1 MDLSKYNDSKKE
13 IDIEKNLAIQLPG
26 DSIRNNDDLS
36 IKRKPFDFGSYSLAH
51 RFINGLE

>member
-36 IKRKPFDFGSYSLAH
+36 IKRKPFDFGSYCHEKRA
-51 RFINGLE
+51 EE